1 MGSHSTQALGISV
14 FLISFVALGGAL
26 AGGGVLFFL
35 LFLALLG
42 ASIVVLLKCK
52 AMENASE

>member
-1 MGSHSTQALGISV
+1 MGSHSTQALGISM
-14 FLISFVALGGAL
+14 FLISFAALAGAL

-42 ASIVVLLKCK
+42 AAIVVLLKCK